1 MRNDRKNLEIRK
13 IEIITDYIKNA
24 DESCLIK
31 AGDTH
36 VVCTASI
43 EDKVPRWLKGSGKGW
58 ITAEYGMLP
67 RSTHERM
74 RREASAGKIGG
85 RTSEIQRLI
94 GRSLRASADLQLLG
108 EYVITIDCDVL
119 QADGGTRTASIT
131 GGFVALKKCIDSMIK
146 KKLINQN
153 PIQNYVAAI
162 SCGIVKGEVLM
173 DLDYNED
180 SIADIDSNYVMND
193 KNQIIE
199 LQLTGEKTTCSESE
213 FLQMLAYS
221 KKSIQEIILIQKKA
235 LSE

>member
-1 MRNDRKNLEIRK
+1 
-13 IEIITDYIKNA
+13 
-24 DESCLIK
+24 
-31 AGDTH
+31 
-36 VVCTASI
+36 
-43 EDKVPRWLKGSGKGW
+43 
-58 ITAEYGMLP
+58 
-67 RSTHERM
+67 
-74 RREASAGKIGG
+74 
-85 RTSEIQRLI
+85 
-94 GRSLRASADLQLLG
+94 
-108 EYVITIDCDVL
+108 
-119 QADGGTRTASIT
+119 
-131 GGFVALKKCIDSMIK
+131 MIK

>member
-1 MRNDRKNLEIRK
+1 MGSEMCIRDR
-13 IEIITDYIKNA
+13 
-24 DESCLIK
+24 
-31 AGDTH
+31 
-36 VVCTASI
+36 
-43 EDKVPRWLKGSGKGW
+43 
-58 ITAEYGMLP
+58 
-67 RSTHERM
+67 
-74 RREASAGKIGG
+74 
-85 RTSEIQRLI
+85 
-94 GRSLRASADLQLLG
+94 
-108 EYVITIDCDVL
+108 L

-131 GGFVALKKCIDSMIK
+131 GGFVALKKCIDLMIK

-162 SCGIVKGEVLM
+162 SCGIVKGEILM
-173 DLDYNED
+173 DLNYNED

-199 LQLTGEKTTCSESE
+199 LQLTGEKTTCSEGE